1 MRSRTLIA
9 ILAAVAIAL
18 AIGYTTASLMS
29 GDNSNGGHTMPNGQ
43 TMTDGMSMGE
53 PGYAVSRAATS
64 DSRY

>member
-1 MRSRTLIA
+1 MIRSRTLIA

-53 PGYAVSRAATS
+53 P
-64 DSRY
+64 